1 MRSALYR
8 FALWAEKPTPHAVL
22 SFILFC
28 VMLFCVMAYLL
39 LARDG
44 GAI

>member
-1 MRSALYR
+1 MTLSQALYG

-22 SFILFC
+22 SFILFW
-28 VMLFCVMAYLL
+28 VMAYLL

-44 GAI
+44 GAV

>member
-1 MRSALYR
+1 MRDDPAHTRETDY
-8 FALWAEKPTPHAVL
+8 AAII
-22 SFILFC
+22 SFILFW
-28 VMLFCVMAYLL
+28 VMAYLL

>member
-1 MRSALYR
+1 MRDAHLIDPCHRRATNYSAVIS
-8 FALWAEKPTPHAVL
+8 FVL
-22 SFILFC
+22 I
-28 VMLFCVMAYLL
+28 VAAAYLL

>member
-1 MRSALYR
+1 MTRALYR

-28 VMLFCVMAYLL
+28 VMAYLL

>member
-1 MRSALYR
+1 MRNAHLIDPCHRRATNYSAVISFVLFWVALYR
-8 FALWAEKPTPHAVL
+8 
-22 SFILFC
+22 
-28 VMLFCVMAYLL
+28 L

>member
-1 MRSALYR
+1 MNALYR

-22 SFILFC
+22 SFILI
-28 VMLFCVMAYLL
+28 VAAAYLL

-44 GAI
+44 GAV